1 MSRVFEHFPNDAE
14 FVCPICKKN
23 DDSPCWLMP
32 IDGTQ
37 EDNIEQATPVHV
49 KCTGEELIGKMRF
62 NRKMKIVYAFV
73 ENND

>member
-1 MSRVFEHFPNDAE
+1 MSRVFEYFPNDVE

-23 DDSPCWLMP
+23 DDSPFWLMP

-37 EDNIEQATPVHV
+37 EDNIEQTTPVHV
-49 KCTGEELIGKMRF
+49 NCTGVELIGRLRF
-62 NRKMKIVYAFV
+62 NQKMKIVYAFV